1 MPGFS
6 KIIGHEQV
14 IGQLKKAIINNRVG
28 HAYLIEGGPGSGKM
42 MLAKAFALA
51 LLCEDRTPDGDSC
64 GQCRACRQAESG
76 NHPDLILVHHEKSA
90 LISVGEIRDQLVSDI
105 GIKPYNGGYKVYI
118 VKDADLMN
126 ASAQNALLKTLEEPP
141 VYAVILLLTRNAA
154 ALLETVRS
162 RCLRL
167 NLEGLDNASIQAW
180 LMDEM
185 KLPDYQARMVSAFAA
200 GSIGRAAQLAGS
212 EDFMELRESAL
223 RTAVTAH
230 EMDSHQI
237 LLSVSAAEQYKDRI
251 RNYLETLTLW
261 FRDVLT
267 FKATQS
273 PDQLVFLD
281 RVTKVREAASRTSYE
296 GLEAILQ
303 AIDKAYVRLGANVS
317 FGLTMELLFLTI
329 KENT

>member
-6 KIIGHEQV
+6 KIIGHDQV
-14 IGQLKKAIINNRVG
+14 IRQLRKSIIQNRVG

-42 MLAKAFALA
+42 MLAKAFAAA
-51 LLCEDRTPDGDSC
+51 LLCENRSDGDSC
-64 GQCRACRQAESG
+64 GLCRACRQIQSG
-76 NHPDLILVHHEKSA
+76 NHPDLILVNHEKPT
-90 LISVGEIRDQLVSDI
+90 LISVGEIRSQLVSDI

-141 VYAVILLLTRNAA
+141 AYAVILLLTRNAS

-167 NLEGLDNASIQAW
+167 NLEGLDDAAIQAY

-185 KLPDYQARMVSAFAA
+185 KLPDYQARLISAFAG
-200 GSIGRAAQLAGS
+200 GSIGRAADLAGS

-223 RTAVTAH
+223 RTAITAH
-230 EMDSHQI
+230 QMDSHQI
-237 LLSVSAAEQYKDRI
+237 WEAVTVAEEYKDRI
-251 RNYLETLTLW
+251 RDYLETLTLW

-281 RVTKVREAASRTSYE
+281 RVARVRETACRTSYE
-296 GLEAILQ
+296 GLETILQ
-303 AIDKAYVRLGANVS
+303 AVDKAYIRLGANVS
-317 FGLTMELLFLTI
+317 FNLTMELLFLMI